1 MPKIRY
7 VTHNFSPKSIE
18 LINRC
23 NVIISD
29 YTAQGYSLTLRQL
42 YYQLVARDIIPNN
55 MQSYKR
61 IGETLN
67 DARLAGL
74 VDWFAI
80 EDRTRNLRSTPHWT
94 KPGDIMQSAAASYR
108 IDKWI
113 DQPRRVEVWVEKDA
127 LVGILE
133 SVCSRLDVPFFSCR
147 GYTSQSELWGAA
159 RRQMGYIRNDQ
170 EPLIIHLGD
179 HDPSGKDMTRD
190 ITDRLNLFVGREIE
204 VERIAL
210 NWDQIQQYS
219 PPPNPAKLTD
229 SRADKYIAEYGSDS
243 WELDAL
249 EPRVI
254 EDLIERTILVYRDE
268 DLWSDQVRQENTARG
283 LLSEVAD
290 RWDTVVEALRGN
302 REDAD
307 DSDEDEGE

>member
-1 MPKIRY
+1 MPRIKY
-7 VTHNFSPKSIE
+7 VDHNFSAKSLE
-18 LINRC
+18 LIQRC
-23 NVIISD
+23 NAIIAN

-74 VDWFAI
+74 VDWYSI
-80 EDRTRNLRSTPHWT
+80 EDRTRNLRSVGHWS
-94 KPGDIMQSAAASYR
+94 KPGDIMQSAADSYR
-108 IDKWI
+108 IDKW
-113 DQPRRVEVWVEKDA
+113 QGQERRVEVWVEKDA

-133 SVCSRLDVPFFSCR
+133 SVCTSLDVPYFSCR
-147 GYTSQSELWGAA
+147 GYTSQSEVWGAA
-159 RRQMGYIRNDQ
+159 RRLMLHISNDQ

-190 ITDRLNLFVGREIE
+190 ITDRLALFVGRDIE
-204 VERIAL
+204 VHRIAL

-229 SRADKYIAEYGSDS
+229 SRADKYIAEFGTDS

-254 EDLIERTILVYRDE
+254 AQMITHEVLEVRDQ
-268 DLWSDQVRQENTARG
+268 DLWDAKVREENTARG
-283 LLSEVAD
+283 LLSEVAE
-290 RWDTVVEALRGN
+290 RWDTVVEALRGY
-302 REDAD
+302 RD
-307 DSDEDEGE
+307 DSDVDDGEGE